1 MVMNTVIM
9 MEMIALTIT
18 MMGAMMNR
26 VMRNKM
32 LKKSLKI
39 AMTIKRMI
47 MRNTMSIIV
56 WMIMRKIKMAIILP
70 TGQWYAPSAVHSVI
84 LCYTLLYSA

>member
-26 VMRNKM
+26 VMRNNIM
-32 LKKSLKI
+32 KKSLKI
-39 AMTIKRMI
+39 AKTIKRMI
-47 MRNTMSIIV
+47 MRNKMSIIV
-56 WMIMRKIKMAIILP
+56 WMMLRKRY
-70 TGQWYAPSAVHSVI
+70 QR
-84 LCYTLLYSA
+84 

>member
-26 VMRNKM
+26 VMRNNIM
-32 LKKSLKI
+32 KKSLKI
-39 AMTIKRMI
+39 AKTIKRMI
-47 MRNTMSIIV
+47 MRNKMNIIV
-56 WMIMRKIKMAIILP
+56 WMMLRKRIRKIIIIKNTRYLKWQSVTIGNMAKRR
-70 TGQWYAPSAVHSVI
+70 
-84 LCYTLLYSA
+84 

>member
-26 VMRNKM
+26 VMRNNIM
-32 LKKSLKI
+32 KKSLKI
-39 AMTIKRMI
+39 AKTIKRMI
-47 MRNTMSIIV
+47 IRNKMSIIV
-56 WMIMRKIKMAIILP
+56 WMMLRKRY
-70 TGQWYAPSAVHSVI
+70 QR
-84 LCYTLLYSA
+84 

>member
-26 VMRNKM
+26 VMRNNIM
-32 LKKSLKI
+32 KKSLKI
-39 AMTIKRMI
+39 AKTIKRMI
-47 MRNTMSIIV
+47 MRNKMIIIV
-56 WMIMRKIKMAIILP
+56 WMMLRKRY
-70 TGQWYAPSAVHSVI
+70 QR
-84 LCYTLLYSA
+84 

>member
-1 MVMNTVIM
+1 MVMNTVVM

-26 VMRNKM
+26 VMRNNIK
-32 LKKSLKI
+32 KKSLKI

-47 MRNTMSIIV
+47 MRNKMSIIV
-56 WMIMRKIKMAIILP
+56 WMMLRERY
-70 TGQWYAPSAVHSVI
+70 QR
-84 LCYTLLYSA
+84 

>member
-9 MEMIALTIT
+9 MEMIAWTIT

-39 AMTIKRMI
+39 AITIKRMI

-56 WMIMRKIKMAIILP
+56 WMIMRNIIKMMRMIV
-70 TGQWYAPSAVHSVI
+70 TTNGQSAFDLHKVYNGH
-84 LCYTLLYSA
+84 

>member
-39 AMTIKRMI
+39 ANTIKRMI
-47 MRNTMSIIV
+47 MRNKMSIIV
-56 WMIMRKIKMAIILP
+56 WMMLRKRY
-70 TGQWYAPSAVHSVI
+70 QR
-84 LCYTLLYSA
+84 